1 MFDAVKLRLVESLSA
16 AGWSLRAAEVGRSL
30 VNRYLSFDISLG

>member
-1 MFDAVKLRLVESLSA
+1 MQLDGYCGQLRLVESLNA

-30 VNRYLSFDISLG
+30 VN